1 MFCKVTK
8 KNDAAK
14 AKHMNI
20 VLRLHFCTLIM
31 PFSRL

>member
-14 AKHMNI
+14 EKYMNI
-20 VLRLHFCTLIM
+20 VLRLYFCTLIM
-31 PFSRL
+31 LFSHL